1 MKLHAAMAA
10 LHGTIDCVAKLQEAH
25 PDVFK
30 NDKLD
35 NIDKIVTQ
43 HSKAAYE
50 HGGWIAPADKPLS
63 STAAQMSIQYAAAVQ
78 LLDREVL
85 MAQYGAKKLNRPEI
99 RTLMAKVQPEHN
111 ASSDSKSDL
120 GFKTIVTVHFRD
132 SEKTLEQSV
141 AGPKGVTPPASNE
154 DIVEKW
160 RSLVRGV
167 IEDDRRDE
175 IEAKVLTLDKVK
187 DVTELI
193 QLLQADVKCPI
204 DI

>member
-50 HGGWIAPADKPLS
+50 HGGWIAPADNPLS

-175 IEAKVLTLDKVK
+175 IEAKVLTLDKGK